1 MPTTSL
7 SRPTAAPRTGPP
19 PSLARAPRAWA
30 PDPGRGLAL
39 LVATGLGIAVTACGG
54 SVTTATPPVPPIAE
68 APPPP
73 NASATTLYT
82 FTTRE
87 AGPNGAPSPGPAG
100 VRVWSDGRIE
110 SGTADGQGG
119 TTWTFDRALTPE
131 QLAQLQSTL
140 RAIDA
145 SRLAEHLPSDRF
157 APEGAPEAAWTLQL
171 AQGERRFVMTRFAGL
186 HPSAF
191 QPIVE
196 LLRAPTAQ
204 AGTVAR
210 WEAFGRGVAELSCN
224 TRRSAWL
231 SPIHDRLTD
240 RDLPPAAEA
249 PAGPASLQITWREAG
264 VTWSAALHPGGA
276 DGGAGGVVV
285 RVRADGTRDLR
296 QLAAAEVSALTERIR
311 AAPWSDPAALCKEGR
326 PVSLQPVAAG
336 ADPG

>member
-1 MPTTSL
+1 MRTTLLLWL
-7 SRPTAAPRTGPP
+7 S
-19 PSLARAPRAWA
+19 
-30 PDPGRGLAL
+30 
-39 LVATGLGIAVTACGG
+39 ACGG
-54 SVTTATPPVPPIAE
+54 AVTTATPPAPPITE

-73 NASATTLYT
+73 IASATTLYT

-87 AGPNGAPSPGPAG
+87 AGPDGAPSAGPAG

-119 TTWTFDRALTPE
+119 TTWAFDRALPPD
-131 QLAQLQSTL
+131 QLARFQSTL
-140 RAIDA
+140 RSIDA
-145 SRLAEHLPSDRF
+145 SRLADHLPSDRF
-157 APEGAPEAAWTLQL
+157 APEGAPEAAWTMQL

-196 LLRAPTAQ
+196 LLGAPTAQ
-204 AGTVAR
+204 GGTLTR
-210 WEAFGRGVAELSCN
+210 WEAFERGVAELSCN

-240 RDLPPAAEA
+240 RALPPAAGA
-249 PAGPASLQITWREAG
+249 PAGPASLQVTWREAG
-264 VTWSAALHPGGA
+264 LTWSAALHPEGA
-276 DGGAGGVVV
+276 DAGAGGVVV
-285 RVRADGTRDLR
+285 RVRPDGTRDLR

-326 PVSLQPVAAG
+326 PVSLQPAAAS